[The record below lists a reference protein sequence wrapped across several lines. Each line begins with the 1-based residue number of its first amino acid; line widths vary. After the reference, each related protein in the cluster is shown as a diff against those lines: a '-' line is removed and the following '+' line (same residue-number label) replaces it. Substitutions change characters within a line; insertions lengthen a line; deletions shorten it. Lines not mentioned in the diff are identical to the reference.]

1 VVVAPV
7 AGAAGVGVG
16 VPITGIESLRL
27 DLPLQ
32 VQVFFVLLP
41 TRKVVRD
48 ILLGNTP
55 KPNQTGS

>member
-1 VVVAPV
+1 
-7 AGAAGVGVG
+7 VGVG
-16 VPITGIESLRL
+16 VPIPGIESLRL